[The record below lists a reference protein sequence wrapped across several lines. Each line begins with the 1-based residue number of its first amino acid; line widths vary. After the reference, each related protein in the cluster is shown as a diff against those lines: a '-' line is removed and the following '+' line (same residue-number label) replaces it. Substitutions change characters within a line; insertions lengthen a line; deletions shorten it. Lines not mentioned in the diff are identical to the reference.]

1 MSPYELAQNGL
12 SDKRSRPGQELNFG
26 GVMKVTFPA
35 MVGSMGQRQYFS
47 TMMRLAAVPKM
58 FTYTE
63 WAEFLPKDREQ
74 RTLNK
79 KRIPMI
85 AKYITEH
92 EDGYLF
98 ASITASYKCG
108 VKFIPS
114 DIGPEIG
121 TIEMDFDEATFVIN
135 DGQHRAEAIRL
146 ALQINPA
153 LGEETISVLLFPY
166 ENRARTQQ
174 MFSDLNRNAAKTSKS
189 LDILFDHRD
198 PLGKVALAVAE
209 LVPSF
214 KDQVDFDA
222 VSLPVGS
229 TRMFS
234 LAALYDANKEL
245 LRDAERDLPV
255 NALTGMAAE
264 YWAEVAKHMSDWA
277 RVKNGQTLARELRQ
291 ESISSHSVVLRALG
305 AVGAELLEQDPQGWK
320 GRLHALRAVD
330 WKKSNA
336 DWEGVNIVA
345 NSVVSNRQ
353 ARAATRAY
361 IKQRL
366 GLPLSET
373 ELRSITSASQ
383 QLANAEL
390 VEA

>member
-1 MSPYELAQNGL
+1 
-12 SDKRSRPGQELNFG
+12 
-26 GVMKVTFPA
+26 MKVTFPA
-35 MVGSMGQRQYFS
+35 MTGRMGQRQYFS

-63 WAEFLPKDREQ
+63 WREFLPKDREQ

-85 AKYITEH
+85 AKYMTEN
-92 EDGYLF
+92 EEGYLF

-108 VKFIPS
+108 VKFTPS
-114 DIGPEIG
+114 EIGPEIG

-146 ALQINPA
+146 ALQMNPG

-166 ENRARTQQ
+166 ENRGRTQQ
-174 MFSDLNRNAAKTSKS
+174 MFSDLNKNAAKTSKS
-189 LDILFDHRD
+189 LESLFDHRD
-198 PLGKVALAVAE
+198 PIGKVTLAIAE

-229 TRMFS
+229 TKMFS

-245 LRDAERDLPV
+245 LRDEKESSV
-255 NALTGMAAE
+255 NALTGTAGE
-264 YWAEVAKHMSDWA
+264 YWAEVSKHMPDWA
-277 RVKNGQTLARELRQ
+277 RVKRGQTLARELRQ
-291 ESISSHSVVLRALG
+291 ESISSHSVVLRAIG
-305 AVGAELLEQDPQGWK
+305 AVGAELFEQDPTGWK
-320 GRLHALRAVD
+320 VRLHALRAID
-330 WKKSNA
+330 WKKSNG
-336 DWEGVNIVA
+336 DWEGVNIAA

-361 IKQRL
+361 LKQKL

-373 ELRSITSASQ
+373 ELRSITSAAKQ
-383 QLANAEL
+383 FAADQLVN
-390 VEA
+390 V